1 MLGFLYLYPNYDTD
15 LINLYYSVG
24 EKNFNTIIRDALRAL
39 IRPYYIPKFNIYN
52 LPNFTNI
59 IDKENK
65 RITIAYSIRAKKDED
80 VRILLQKVKKGQIN
94 VFVKMAVRFHIGV
107 KLLSGMLDIDIEN
120 PIIDIPKYI
129 PPSTII
135 PMVNSYP
142 ILSEQNIN
150 IKNNAN
156 KNEINTDKDLEKPFV
171 EEEKTEEID
180 NNKEEFV
187 ENISND
193 YFNKTEEDFDAL
205 SILERMMG

>member
-1 MLGFLYLYPNYDTD
+1 M
-15 LINLYYSVG
+15 
-24 EKNFNTIIRDALRAL
+24 
-39 IRPYYIPKFNIYN
+39 
-52 LPNFTNI
+52 
-59 IDKENK
+59 
-65 RITIAYSIRAKKDED
+65 
-80 VRILLQKVKKGQIN
+80 
-94 VFVKMAVRFHIGV
+94 FVKMAVRFHIGV

-156 KNEINTDKDLEKPFV
+156 KNEINTDKDVEKPFV
-171 EEEKTEEID
+171 EEEKIKKID